1 MSTSNRQ
8 SLHCYK
14 VSKWAKALFRKWNSK
29 KKLREIKKESE
40 LIFIFN
46 EESFIIIFITEAN
59 KYDENIKNID
69 WNLRLNVGLYS

>member
-14 VSKWAKALFRKWNSK
+14 VSKWAKALFRKWNS

-59 KYDENIKNID
+59 KYDKNIENIEI
-69 WNLRLNVGLYS
+69 

>member
-1 MSTSNRQ
+1 M
-8 SLHCYK
+8 K
-14 VSKWAKALFRKWNSK
+14 FE

-69 WNLRLNVGLYS
+69 WNLRLNVGLYL